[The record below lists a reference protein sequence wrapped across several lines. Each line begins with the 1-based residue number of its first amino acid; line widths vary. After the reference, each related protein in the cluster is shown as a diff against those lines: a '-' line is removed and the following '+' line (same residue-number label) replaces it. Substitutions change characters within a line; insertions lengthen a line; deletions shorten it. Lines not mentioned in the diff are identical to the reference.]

1 MDMSKGIIEYTYHPD
16 KKIGTWDVEVEFE
29 FEAGNLTPE
38 QTELATKIIH
48 VKRNSEIYGFQK
60 ITDIL
65 NRLSQA
71 GFRGEI
77 CSRIQL
83 GLPLLIV
90 LNSKIDKEK

>member
-16 KKIGTWDVEVEFE
+16 KKIATWDTEVEF
-29 FEAGNLTPE
+29 AARNLTPE

-48 VKRNSEIYGFQK
+48 EKRSDEIYGFRR

-77 CSRIQL
+77 CSQTQL

-90 LNSKIDKEK
+90 LNSKIDKDK

>member
-29 FEAGNLTPE
+29 ARNLTPE
-38 QTELATKIIH
+38 QTELACKIIH
-48 VKRNSEIYGFQK
+48 ENRNNEIYGFRK

-77 CSRIQL
+77 VNRTQL
-83 GLPLLIV
+83 FLPTLIV
-90 LNSKIDKEK
+90 LNAKIDK